1 METTSRVLM
10 KASLLIG
17 TLALAV
23 QVRAQSAPRADLVLH
38 NGKIVTLD
46 NANHIFS
53 TIVISDGKI
62 VAIGDESLVRNYR
75 STRTID
81 LRGRMVMPGFIDSHT
96 HIWGY
101 GRREIDLSRVRSIR
115 ELQDSVRAKAR
126 LVGAGAWI
134 TGRAWA
140 EDNFAEHRLPT
151 RADLDAATTTNP
163 VQLIRAGGHS
173 SVSNSAA
180 LRIAGIDR
188 ATAQPTAGMI
198 EHDPA
203 GEPTGIIRER
213 NDLVLRHIPPVTAAE
228 RRPSLVQTLRDQLAL
243 GITSIIQAGA
253 NSRGSADDRPDWPE
267 WVRVY
272 ASYRGQL
279 PRAAVQI
286 YWRGVDDLV
295 KFGKRPGDG
304 DAWLRVGPLKL
315 LVDGGFTGPSA
326 YTKHP
331 YKGMADFRGTLNL
344 SPDSLYRVVR
354 AAHAL
359 GWQMGFHAIGDS
371 AIEITAHVF
380 DRVLRESPK
389 ANHRNYIN
397 HFTVLPSDATLDMM
411 ARDSILVTTQPNFTY
426 TLEERY
432 SQLLEGDRLAR
443 NNGMASPMRHG
454 VFVAMSSDILPI
466 GPMIGVYAAISRK
479 GKSGTVYG
487 LDEAIPIVDALRAY
501 TRNGAF
507 LTREEHLKG
516 TLEVGKFADLI
527 VLSRDLLTIP
537 PEQILDTQVMI
548 TVLNGK
554 VVFERR

>member
-1 METTSRVLM
+1 M
-10 KASLLIG
+10 KSALLVG
-17 TLALAV
+17 ALALAV
-23 QVRAQSAPRADLVLH
+23 EVSAQNAPRADLVLH

-46 NANHIFS
+46 DANRIS
-53 TIVISDGKI
+53 SAIVIRDGKI
-62 VAIGDESLVRNYR
+62 VAIGDSSLVRAYR

-81 LRGRMVMPGFIDSHT
+81 LRGRMVMPGFVDSHT

-101 GRREIDLSRVRSIR
+101 GRREIDLSKVRSIR

-126 LVGAGAWI
+126 QVGPGGWI

-151 RADLDAATTTNP
+151 RADLDAATTGNP

-188 ATAQPTAGMI
+188 LTAQPSAGMI
-198 EHDPA
+198 EHDA
-203 GEPTGIIRER
+203 TGEPTGIIRER
-213 NDLVLRHIPPVTAAE
+213 SDLVLRHIPPLTAAE

-243 GITSIIQAGA
+243 GITSLIQAGA
-253 NSRGSADDRPDWPE
+253 SSRDPSDDRPDWPE
-267 WVRVY
+267 WERIY
-272 ASYRGQL
+272 ARYRGQL

-295 KFGKRPGDG
+295 KFGKHPGDG
-304 DAWLRVGPLKL
+304 DTWLRVGALKL

-326 YTKHP
+326 YTKQP

-344 SPDSLYRVVR
+344 SPDSLYHVIR
-354 AAHAL
+354 AAHSL

-371 AIEITAHVF
+371 AIEITAHAF

-389 ANHRNYIN
+389 ANHRNYLN
-397 HFTVLPSDATLDMM
+397 HFTVLPSDVTLDMM

-426 TLEERY
+426 TIEERY
-432 SQLLEGDRLAR
+432 AQLLDGDRLAR
-443 NNGMASPMRHG
+443 NNGVASPMRHG
-454 VFVAMSSDILPI
+454 VFMAISSDILPI
-466 GPMIGVYAAISRK
+466 GPMVGVYAAVSRK

-487 LDEAIPIVDALRAY
+487 FDEAISMVDALRAY

-507 LTREEHLKG
+507 LTREEQLKG
-516 TLEVGKFADLI
+516 TLEVGKLADLI

-537 PEQILDTQVMI
+537 TAQILDTQVMM
-548 TVLNGK
+548 TVLGGT

>member
-1 METTSRVLM
+1 MMRLPLYIGLLVLPM
-10 KASLLIG
+10 
-17 TLALAV
+17 
-23 QVRAQSAPRADLVLH
+23 QVSAQAATPADLILH

-46 NANHIFS
+46 DANRVMS
-53 TIVISDGKI
+53 AIVIRDGTI
-62 VAIGDESLVRNYR
+62 LAVGDESLVRAYR

-101 GRREIDLSRVRSIR
+101 GKREIDLSKVRSIR
-115 ELQDSVRAKAR
+115 ELQDSVRAKVR
-126 LVGAGAWI
+126 LLEPGAWI

-140 EDNFAEHRLPT
+140 EDNFAERRLPT
-151 RADLDAATTTNP
+151 RADLDAATTNNP

-173 SVSNSAA
+173 SVSNSVA
-180 LRIAGIDR
+180 LRIAGIGR
-188 ATAQPTAGMI
+188 ATPQPSAGMI
-198 EHDPA
+198 EHDAA
-203 GEPTGIIRER
+203 GEPTGVIRER
-213 NDLVLRHIPPVTAAE
+213 DDLVGRHIPPLTAVE
-228 RRPSLVQTLRDQLAL
+228 RRPALVQALRDQLAL
-243 GITSIIQAGA
+243 GITSLIQAGA
-253 NSRGSADDRPDWPE
+253 YSRDSTDDRPDWPE
-267 WVRVY
+267 WERVY
-272 ASYRGQL
+272 SSYRGQL
-279 PRAAVQI
+279 PRASVQI

-295 KFGKRPGDG
+295 KFAKHPGDG

-326 YTKHP
+326 YTKQP

-344 SPDSLYRVVR
+344 SPDSLYRVVQ

-359 GWQMGFHAIGDS
+359 GWQMGLHAIGDS
-371 AIEITAHVF
+371 AIEITARVF

-389 ANHRNYIN
+389 ADHRNYLN

-432 SQLLEGDRLAR
+432 SQLLEGERLAR
-443 NNGMASPMRHG
+443 NNGMASPMRRG

-466 GPMIGVYAAISRK
+466 GPMVGLYAAVSRK
-479 GKSGTVYG
+479 GKSGTVFG
-487 LDEAIPIVDALRAY
+487 ANEAISIVDALRAY
-501 TRNGAF
+501 TKNGAY
-507 LTREEHLKG
+507 LTREEQVKG
-516 TLEVGKFADLI
+516 TLEVGKYADLV

-548 TVLNGK
+548 TVLAGK